1 MKTKIKAKPAIT
13 QMKYSLDFLGAT
25 LNGYIIGTAEKPGD
39 IMKDNYAL
47 ARATEWNSILQ

>member
-1 MKTKIKAKPAIT
+1 
-13 QMKYSLDFLGAT
+13 
-25 LNGYIIGTAEKPGD
+25 D

>member
-1 MKTKIKAKPAIT
+1 
-13 QMKYSLDFLGAT
+13 
-25 LNGYIIGTAEKPGD
+25 TAEKPGD

>member
-1 MKTKIKAKPAIT
+1 KIKAKPAIT

>member
-1 MKTKIKAKPAIT
+1 
-13 QMKYSLDFLGAT
+13 
-25 LNGYIIGTAEKPGD
+25 PGD